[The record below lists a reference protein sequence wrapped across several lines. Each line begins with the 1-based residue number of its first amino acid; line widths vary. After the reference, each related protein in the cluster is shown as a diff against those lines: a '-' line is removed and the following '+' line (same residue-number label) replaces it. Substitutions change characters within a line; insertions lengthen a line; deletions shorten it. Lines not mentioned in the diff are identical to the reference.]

1 MSSDVL
7 LIPFGYGEEYC
18 VVNDR
23 AKAFVGTDIV
33 RLQKDRLD
41 SIMRGGCMIDL
52 GHRCCVYNDKIKVRT
67 VKYGKLLL
75 DKTLKSLITQG
86 KVKVIVA
93 DSNKAE
99 IRILSSHNSLYI
111 EAPSKKVTSIES
123 ISEYEVYKVIQM
135 VQLYDI
141 MAEQYINDSR
151 MEILSETII
160 DRDIVESHIWRS
172 VKYKNRAGG
181 NKQLVATSSI
191 VKRKEREGLVDTI
204 RRWNAELA
212 QGNLLMHCTDYE
224 YYVNVS
230 KEFVKHAINK
240 IEKAGGI
247 K

>member
-1 MSSDVL
+1 
-7 LIPFGYGEEYC
+7 
-18 VVNDR
+18 
-23 AKAFVGTDIV
+23 
-33 RLQKDRLD
+33 
-41 SIMRGGCMIDL
+41 
-52 GHRCCVYNDKIKVRT
+52 
-67 VKYGKLLL
+67 
-75 DKTLKSLITQG
+75 
-86 KVKVIVA
+86 
-93 DSNKAE
+93 
-99 IRILSSHNSLYI
+99 
-111 EAPSKKVTSIES
+111 
-123 ISEYEVYKVIQM
+123 M
-135 VQLYDI
+135 V
-141 MAEQYINDSR
+141 EQYINDSR

-191 VKRKEREGLVDTI
+191 VKRKEGERLVDTI